1 MAPELDAPA
10 VIGISE
16 DNSPVIAKNPE
27 ITYRK
32 NMLIKSSQFI
42 TSAVKPS
49 QYPEPSF
56 PEVAFA
62 GRSNVGKSSL
72 LNILVNRK
80 SLVKT
85 SKTPGRTQLI
95 NFFLVNESLFL
106 VDLPGYGYAKVPA
119 AVKRTWGPMIETYL
133 SERQTLS
140 SVVLIMDIRRRPKEH
155 EFNFIDWLMARH
167 LPCIPILTKTDKL
180 SKTRQMQ
187 QRFAIAKLLDMA
199 PDQLILF
206 SAKNRSGL
214 TKIWHAIEHH
224 LKDGE

>member
-1 MAPELDAPA
+1 
-10 VIGISE
+10 
-16 DNSPVIAKNPE
+16 
-27 ITYRK
+27 
-32 NMLIKSSQFI
+32 MLIKSAQFI

-72 LNILVNRK
+72 LNVLVNRK

-95 NFFLVNESLFL
+95 NFFLVNQSLSL

-133 SERQTLS
+133 SERKTLT
-140 SVVLIMDIRRRPKEH
+140 SVVLIMDIRRLPKEY
-155 EFNFIDWLMARH
+155 EFNFIDWLTQQR
-167 LPCIPILTKTDKL
+167 LPCIPILTKADKL
-180 SKTRQMQ
+180 SKTRQMK
-187 QRFAIAKLLDMA
+187 QRFSIAKLLGMS

-206 SAKNRSGL
+206 SAKNRSG
-214 TKIWHAIEHH
+214 IIEVWHAIEHH
-224 LKDGE
+224 LKDGELGS

>member
-1 MAPELDAPA
+1 
-10 VIGISE
+10 
-16 DNSPVIAKNPE
+16 
-27 ITYRK
+27 
-32 NMLIKSSQFI
+32 MLIKSAQFI

-72 LNILVNRK
+72 LNVLVNRK

-95 NFFLVNESLFL
+95 NFFLVNQSISL
-106 VDLPGYGYAKVPA
+106 VDLPGYGYAKVPEA
-119 AVKRTWGPMIETYL
+119 IKRTWGPMIETYL
-133 SERQTLS
+133 SERHSLT
-140 SVVLIMDIRRRPKEH
+140 SVVLIMDIRRLPLDH
-155 EFNFIDWLMARH
+155 EFKFMAWLHEKH

-187 QRFAIAKLLDMA
+187 QRFSVSKLLDMD

-206 SAKNRSGL
+206 SAKNRSGVMNV
-214 TKIWHAIEHH
+214 WRAIEHY
-224 LKDGE
+224 LKGGNPEL

>member
-1 MAPELDAPA
+1 
-10 VIGISE
+10 
-16 DNSPVIAKNPE
+16 
-27 ITYRK
+27 
-32 NMLIKSSQFI
+32 MLIKSSQFI
-42 TSAVKPS
+42 TSAVRPS

-72 LNILVNRK
+72 LNVLVNRK
-80 SLVKT
+80 NLVKT

-95 NFFLVNESLFL
+95 NFFLVNQAISL

-133 SERQTLS
+133 SERKTLN
-140 SVVLIMDIRRRPKEH
+140 SVVLIMDIRRLPKEY
-155 EFNFIDWLMARH
+155 EFNFIDWLTAQR

-180 SKTRQMQ
+180 SKTRQMK
-187 QRFAIAKLLDMA
+187 QRFVIAKLLDMT
-199 PDQLILF
+199 PGQLILF

-214 TKIWHAIEHH
+214 SDVWHAIEHH
-224 LKDGE
+224 LKDGEFGS

>member
-1 MAPELDAPA
+1 
-10 VIGISE
+10 
-16 DNSPVIAKNPE
+16 
-27 ITYRK
+27 
-32 NMLIKSSQFI
+32 MLIKSAQFI

-72 LNILVNRK
+72 LNVLVNRK

-95 NFFLVNESLFL
+95 NFFLVNQALSL

-119 AVKRTWGPMIETYL
+119 VVKRTWGAMIEIYL
-133 SERQTLS
+133 SERKTLT
-140 SVVLIMDIRRRPKEH
+140 SVVFIMDIRRLPKEY
-155 EFNFIDWLMARH
+155 EFNFIDWLTEQG

-180 SKTRQMQ
+180 SKTRQMK
-187 QRFAIAKLLDMA
+187 QRFSIAKLLGMD
-199 PDQLILF
+199 PEQLILF

-214 TKIWHAIEHH
+214 TEVWHAIEHH
-224 LKDGE
+224 LKDGALGS

>member
-1 MAPELDAPA
+1 
-10 VIGISE
+10 
-16 DNSPVIAKNPE
+16 
-27 ITYRK
+27 
-32 NMLIKSSQFI
+32 MLIKSAQFI

-80 SLVKT
+80 NLVKT

-95 NFFLVNESLFL
+95 NFFLANQSLSL
-106 VDLPGYGYAKVPA
+106 VDLPGYGYARVPA

-133 SERQTLS
+133 SERESLT
-140 SVVLIMDIRRRPKEH
+140 SVVLIMDIRRLPKEH
-155 EFNFIDWLMARH
+155 EFNFIDWLTEQH

-187 QRFAIAKLLDMA
+187 QRFSISKLLGMA

-214 TKIWHAIEHH
+214 MKVWQAIEHH
-224 LKDGE
+224 LKGGDSRP